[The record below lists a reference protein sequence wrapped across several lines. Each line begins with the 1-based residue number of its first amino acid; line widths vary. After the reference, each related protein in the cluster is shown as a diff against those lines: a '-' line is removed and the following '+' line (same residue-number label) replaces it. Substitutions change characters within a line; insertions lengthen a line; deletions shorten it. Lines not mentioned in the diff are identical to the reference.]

1 MEFLF
6 KQLLSPPTLS
16 LIVGG
21 MVVAIFGYKASR
33 AEDQKTPRWIAV
45 GTLIGGL
52 LILSGG
58 IWSGVNESKN
68 IELLQKR
75 SDQIFTLSSQNV
87 ILSNKIGGLSEQNVD
102 LSKELMAYTTGGD
115 SHCYILPMFDEVS
128 QWLTMMLFHE
138 GKYPLYD
145 VELQIDDITEKARL
159 PLKKLYDEII
169 ESHKEDDKIG
179 RKRQRDLMGEV
190 NKLLSRVKV
199 VNNIGTFLPST
210 SLEVLRIPWPK
221 GNIQEYL
228 IRIHTRNSYITQN
241 IKAKKS
247 QGYWKYSYRVS
258 KQAQG
263 KSIIVKE
270 IQTPE
275 VDLPKN

>member
-6 KQLLSPPTLS
+6 KHFLSPPTLS
-16 LIVGG
+16 LIIGG
-21 MVVAIFGYKASR
+21 MVVAIFGYKTSR

-45 GTLIGGL
+45 GTLIGGVL
-52 LILSGG
+52 VLCGG

-75 SDQIFTLSSQNV
+75 SNQIFTLSSQNV
-87 ILSNKIGGLSEQNVD
+87 ILSNKIADLSEQNVD

-115 SHCYILPMFDEVS
+115 SHCYIFPMFDEVS

-145 VELQIDDITEKARL
+145 VELQIDDITGKARL
-159 PLKKLYDEII
+159 HLKELYAEII

-179 RKRQRDLMGEV
+179 RERQRDLMGEV
-190 NKLLSRVKV
+190 NKLLSQTKV
-199 VNNIGTFLPST
+199 VKNIGTFLPNT
-210 SLEVLRIPWPK
+210 GLEVLRIPWPK
-221 GNIQEYL
+221 GDIQEYI
-228 IRIHTRNSYITQN
+228 IRIYARNSYITQN

-247 QGYWKYSYRVS
+247 QGAWKYSYRVS

-263 KSIIVKE
+263 KSVIVKE
-270 IQTPE
+270 FLTPE